1 MLGFFYYVRA
11 FWHTFRKGKLGTS
24 NTVPGYH
31 DMQQID
37 SSSTALATITLLKP
51 HQLTQAQFIA
61 AATVVALENH
71 GRKWNVSHGTYSSF
85 SDAATSEAAVID
97 AHHGAVNNALY
108 FNQPDA
114 PVVHDKPSAPT
125 QQVLADYP
133 DLVAKFG
140 VVLSEQL
147 ITLPAVNTDEF
158 NALIA
163 SLRLLS
169 AAMSGGLVKPNDGDI
184 GDVLTDSGT
193 HEGLNAE
200 QIHNLCD
207 RILFPS

>member
-1 MLGFFYYVRA
+1 MSR
-11 FWHTFRKGKLGTS
+11 RGKLATS
-24 NTVPGYH
+24 NTEPEGH
-31 DMQQID
+31 TMQQID
-37 SSSTALATITLLKP
+37 TSNPSSTTVSELQP
-51 HQLTQAQFIA
+51 HQLTQAQFTSKA
-61 AATVVALENH
+61 QVFRLENH
-71 GRKWNVSHGTYSSF
+71 GRKWKVTHGTYSSF

>member
-1 MLGFFYYVRA
+1 
-11 FWHTFRKGKLGTS
+11 
-24 NTVPGYH
+24 
-31 DMQQID
+31 MQHIPA
-37 SSSTALATITLLKP
+37 SSTALSTITLLQP

-61 AATVVALENH
+61 DATVMALENH
-71 GRKWNVSHGTYSSF
+71 GRKWSVTHGTYSAF
-85 SDAATSEAAVID
+85 SDADTAEAALID

-114 PVVHDKPSAPT
+114 PALPDKPSAPT
-125 QQVLADYP
+125 QLVLAEYP
-133 DLVAKFG
+133 DLVTKFG
-140 VVLSEQL
+140 IVPSGQL
-147 ITLPAVNTDEF
+147 IALPSVNADEF

-200 QIHNLCD
+200 QIHDLCD
-207 RILFPS
+207 RILLPG